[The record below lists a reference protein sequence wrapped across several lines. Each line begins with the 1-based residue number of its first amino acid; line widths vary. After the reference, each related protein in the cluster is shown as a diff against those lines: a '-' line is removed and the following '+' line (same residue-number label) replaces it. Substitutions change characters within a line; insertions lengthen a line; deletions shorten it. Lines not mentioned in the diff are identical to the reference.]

1 MSIAVAAAATADC
14 SAATVARAEWAA
26 TPQHRRHEVV
36 TVARAVRAARYPE
49 TVAPVEKVVRVK
61 TEATAPEWKLTAPAR
76 PVEMVVRQ
84 ATAAL
89 VVLRAG
95 RVFKESAAMRGKLAT
110 VAQACLAEP
119 ALMAKIQSIAA
130 RLAVADTSAALE
142 ESVAPVV
149 EAVWEAQA
157 HKSVLTQ

>member
-26 TPQHRRHEVV
+26 TPQHRRHE
-36 TVARAVRAARYPE
+36 
-49 TVAPVEKVVRVK
+49 VK